1 MVLGY
6 NNRRARTWAYY
17 DLDKT
22 PSSTETN
29 SFPSKEGL
37 NGLLHDHYEWSIF
50 FTFFFFNMK
59 TSINISNITTLS
71 LLLETNS
78 EENSLIC
85 SFILSL
91 LVEICGTTYST

>member
-1 MVLGY
+1 MIWVG
-6 NNRRARTWAYY
+6 
-17 DLDKT
+17 
-22 PSSTETN
+22 
-29 SFPSKEGL
+29 F
-37 NGLLHDHYEWSIF
+37 GLLHDHYEWSIF
-50 FTFFFFNMK
+50 FRFFFFNMK

-91 LVEICGTTYST
+91 YIYKITS